1 MADIFISYKREDRP
15 FAERLS
21 IALEQLGFDV
31 WWDFELLSGDRYR
44 KVIRAVI
51 DQCPAAIVLW
61 SERAVESDFVLDE
74 ASHALRLGKLCPA
87 RIDGVP
93 LPFGFGQSHTDDLA
107 TWEGELS
114 HPGFQALVR
123 AIEARVGR
131 KGRLGAAAHNPASQ
145 AATAELESFK
155 AAQIA
160 GNASAMRAFLA
171 SFPRGQFA
179 QFVRG
184 QLETIEADAR
194 VSAPVSA
201 PISAPAPSPSPP
213 PIASPIRDDRRDAP
227 PSPQP
232 PPAPPKRSPW
242 PLIGGIGAVV
252 ALIALAIVLM
262 GEPPADPTAPDASK
276 LDPSVREV
284 VLKAREAA
292 ARAVETA
299 TKAREEKRLAEQS
312 GAVQP
317 TDGRGVD
324 LFSGDFAGDEYAGM
338 HRNGVREGL
347 GVMTYADNVMSRQ
360 YNRARYEG
368 GWAHNGRGGV
378 GVFYWNDGR
387 RYAGE
392 FANERESGLG
402 VMTFTDG
409 SRYEGEWAND
419 QYEGYGVFWSASGE
433 PVSAGIWAAN
443 NLTRAIG
450 DAPAKPTVRS
460 VTPAPPRFRPRS
472 DFDSDDSYA
481 AYVRSNLH
489 PGDRVVA
496 IKTFQSV
503 PAGSIGTFYGDLGGA
518 PPAFVRWDTLTP
530 AGCFKINLNGAPPAD
545 DKHGFC
551 VFYDALK
558 PAF

>member
-74 ASHALRLGKLCPA
+74 ASHAQRLGKLCPV
-87 RIDGVP
+87 RIDNVA

-107 TWEGELS
+107 SWEGELS

-131 KGRLGAAAHNPASQ
+131 KGRLGAAAHSPATQ
-145 AATAELESFK
+145 AATAELEAFK

-160 GNASAMRAFLA
+160 GNASALRAFLN

-184 QLETIEADAR
+184 QLETIEAEPRMAE
-194 VSAPVSA
+194 VAPG
-201 PISAPAPSPSPP
+201 PAPA
-213 PIASPIRDDRRDAP
+213 AP
-227 PSPQP
+227 PSPAP
-232 PPAPPKRSPW
+232 AIVNPVLDERREARPAPAPPVPPQPAAPKRTPW
-242 PLIGGIGAVV
+242 RIIAGAAALVV
-252 ALIALAIVLM
+252 LIALAIVFM
-262 GEPPADPTAPDASK
+262 GKPPSDPTAPDAGQ

-284 VLKAREAA
+284 ALKAREAA
-292 ARAVETA
+292 SRALDTA

-312 GAVQP
+312 GVVQP

-324 LFSGDFAGDEYAGM
+324 IFSGDFAGDEYAGM

-360 YNRARYEG
+360 FNRARYEG
-368 GWAHNGRGGV
+368 GWAHNGRGGY
-378 GVFYWNDGR
+378 GVFYWKDGH

-392 FANERESGLG
+392 FANEKENGLG
-402 VMTFTDG
+402 VMTFADG

-419 QYEGYGVFWSASGE
+419 TYEGYGVIWSARGE
-433 PVSAGIWAAN
+433 PLNAGIWSN
-443 NLTRAIG
+443 GQLTKAIG
-450 DAPAKPTVRS
+450 TFAAA
-460 VTPAPPRFRPRS
+460 TPAPAHFRQRA
-472 DFDSDDSYA
+472 DFDSDDAYA
-481 AYVRSNLH
+481 AYVKSYLR

-496 IKTFQSV
+496 IKTYQSV
-503 PAGSIGTFYGDLGGA
+503 PEGSIGTFYGDIGGS
-518 PPAFVRWDTLTP
+518 PPAFVYWDSLTP
-530 AGCFKINLNGAPPAD
+530 GGCFQPNLNGAPPVD
-545 DKHGFC
+545 DKHGYC
-551 VFYDALK
+551 LFYDALK
-558 PAF
+558 PAY